1 MRSAISKYM
10 RRFST
15 SSLAYEFDL
24 NGFAVLRNVFDESQV
39 KTMNSAI
46 DGKVPVEREGEA
58 LKNAKSGS
66 YFDAKG
72 SRMDLGG
79 CMLWEETD
87 VFRDILVAPRV
98 TELLDLVVGKEHRL
112 DHEPLILIQ
121 QKDSEGFKL
130 HGGPMLDDGLNPELQ
145 YRTANGKIFNSL
157 VALFVALTPSN
168 GRNDGGLSLLRGSH
182 KSSFATPSG
191 YIHGEDNSHREF
203 LDEHLYTPSLNPGD
217 VVVFSEATVHGAR
230 PWRAE
235 HERRVV
241 LLRFSPRNFA
251 YGRSIEVPKNL
262 TPEQAKLFRE
272 PYSARLDNREK
283 EKLDH
288 DNKVFGHEYF

>member
-1 MRSAISKYM
+1 M
-10 RRFST
+10 
-15 SSLAYEFDL
+15 
-24 NGFAVLRNVFDESQV
+24 
-39 KTMNSAI
+39 
-46 DGKVPVEREGEA
+46 
-58 LKNAKSGS
+58 
-66 YFDAKG
+66 
-72 SRMDLGG
+72 
-79 CMLWEETD
+79 
-87 VFRDILVAPRV
+87 
-98 TELLDLVVGKEHRL
+98 
-112 DHEPLILIQ
+112 
-121 QKDSEGFKL
+121 
-130 HGGPMLDDGLNPELQ
+130 
-145 YRTANGKIFNSL
+145 
-157 VALFVALTPSN
+157 
-168 GRNDGGLSLLRGSH
+168 
-182 KSSFATPSG
+182 
-191 YIHGEDNSHREF
+191 
-203 LDEHLYTPSLNPGD
+203 DEHLYTPSLNPGD